1 MRKTIKELL
10 LEWWARNG
18 TTQMPLPTV
27 YTYDVEVDG
36 RMIQIES
43 FSCSRLYVHY
53 LARKKYPDAKH
64 ISVKRQ
70 IREYSIA

>member
-10 LEWWARNG
+10 QEWWTGSG
-18 TTQMPLPTV
+18 TTQMPLPTI

-36 RMIQIES
+36 KMVQIES
-43 FSCSRLYVHY
+43 FSCIRLYAHY

-70 IREYSIA
+70 IRKYSIA

>member
-43 FSCSRLYVHY
+43 YSCSRLYVHY
-53 LARKKYPDAKH
+53 LARKKYPDARH

>member
-10 LEWWARNG
+10 QEWWSGFFFNETA
-18 TTQMPLPTV
+18 TTEI

-36 RMIQIES
+36 KMVQIES
-43 FSCSRLYVHY
+43 LSCIRLYAHY

-70 IREYSIA
+70 IRKYSIA

>member
-1 MRKTIKELL
+1 MKKTIIELL
-10 LEWWARNG
+10 IEWWARTS
-18 TTQMPLPTV
+18 TTRMPLPTI

-36 RMIQIES
+36 RMIQIERL
-43 FSCSRLYVHY
+43 SCSRLYVHY

-70 IREYSIA
+70 IRKYSIA

>member
-43 FSCSRLYVHY
+43 YSCSRLYVHY
-53 LARKKYPDAKH
+53 LARKKYPDAQH

>member
-10 LEWWARNG
+10 LEWWAGNG
-18 TTQMPLPTV
+18 TTQMPLPTI

-43 FSCSRLYVHY
+43 LSCSRLYVHY

-70 IREYSIA
+70 IRKYSIA

>member
-43 FSCSRLYVHY
+43 YSCSRLYVHY

-70 IREYSIA
+70 IRKYSIA